1 MKITIR
7 PAKDNENGVLT
18 NISVASKKYWNYPE
32 EYFDV
37 WRTELTITSDY
48 INTNIVFVAEVDE
61 KVVGYFS
68 IVEVKEDFFTGQV
81 MVGKGFWLEHI
92 FILPEFIGQ
101 GIGTDLM
108 STAKNIYAKTNIDR
122 LYIFSDPNAKG
133 FYDKLGAKYINESPS
148 SIEGRTVSLFELEV
162 NLI

>member
-7 PAKDNENGVLT
+7 PAKDDENGVLT
-18 NISVASKKYWNYPE
+18 NISFASKKYWNYPQ
-32 EYFDV
+32 EYLNV
-37 WRTELTITSDY
+37 WRTELTVTSDY
-48 INTNIVFVAEVDE
+48 INTNIVFVAEVDGN
-61 KVVGYFS
+61 VVGYFS
-68 IVEVKEDFFTGQV
+68 IVEVKEDFFTGQF
-81 MVGKGFWLEHI
+81 MVRKGFWLEHI

-108 STAKNIYAKTNIDR
+108 ATAKKICAKTNIDR

-148 SIEGRTVSLFELEV
+148 NIEGRTVSLFELEV
-162 NLI
+162 